1 MRLRANHTLF
11 FFSVILTACAC
22 LSCEHL
28 DSDIHTSTGP
38 AAKITLCKALLT
50 GSLVLSQEMPNDL
63 ICGFLYSTSSDVT
76 LDTATRLDAQEVDEH
91 KDYYGF
97 TVVADLLVPE
107 THYYY
112 RSFTLWKDKVVY
124 GAVNQFTTLPVS
136 SVIRTNAA
144 TDIGVGAATLNAS
157 LDLSGCEYE
166 TMDYGFRLLPQISAE
181 VLYPADNLSDGKFSL
196 KVESLNSGQMYYVS
210 AWVSMDGRKYTA
222 ERKSF
227 VTQLEH
233 KPEAVDMGLSVKWA
247 SFNVGAEKPE
257 DYGDRYAWGELSE
270 KPKYE
275 WENYI
280 FYQEDPSGNFSVN
293 KYSRADN
300 LSVLETKDDVAAQK
314 YGENWRMPTDEE
326 WMELLNKDKCSWTL
340 TTENEIEGYRVTSSK
355 TGNSLFLPRRH
366 YWSSV
371 VDRGVYYSDARSVEM
386 LRGLFLRSRERYY
399 GDAVRPVCD

>member
-1 MRLRANHTLF
+1 MRLRVNHTLF
-11 FFSVILTACAC
+11 LISVVLAACAC
-22 LSCEHL
+22 QPYEHS
-28 DSDIHTSTGP
+28 DSDIHASTGP
-38 AAKITLCKALLT
+38 ATSITLCKALLT

-63 ICGFLYSTSSDVT
+63 ICGILYSTSSDVT
-76 LDTATRLDAQEVDEH
+76 LETATRLDAQEVDEH

-107 THYYY
+107 TQYYY
-112 RSFTLWKDKVVY
+112 RSFSLWKDKVVY

-181 VLYPADNLSDGKFSL
+181 VLYTADNLLDGKFSF
-196 KVESLNSGQMYYVS
+196 KVKSLNSGQMYYVS
-210 AWVSMDGRKYTA
+210 AWVSLDRRVYIA
-222 ERKSF
+222 EKETF
-227 VTQLEH
+227 VTQLEL

-247 SFNVGAEKPE
+247 SFNVGASKPE
-257 DYGDRYAWGELSE
+257 EFGDNYAWGELSE

-275 WENYI
+275 WKNYI
-280 FYQEDPSGNFSVN
+280 FYQEDPSSNFSVN
-293 KYSRADN
+293 KYCQEDN
-300 LSVLETKDDVAAQK
+300 LSVLERKDDVAAQK
-314 YGENWRMPTDEE
+314 YGENWRIPTYEE
-326 WMELLNKDKCSWTL
+326 WGELLNKDNCSWTL
-340 TTENEIEGYRVTSSK
+340 TTENEIGGYRVTSNK
-355 TGNSLFLPRRH
+355 TGNSLFLPQRR

-371 VDRGVYYSDARSVEM
+371 VSPGIIYSRAWSVEIM
-386 LRGLFLRSRERYY
+386 KGCNLHLRARYY